1 MSAPVPTPAA
11 QHPRARHACPVA
23 AVEDALLLIRTGRPG
38 MAERVLA
45 ALPGLLLAAEN
56 ERLLAENERLRGHA
70 ASLVLNEQLHSRVA
84 SLERALA
91 ELIQVSAP

>member
-1 MSAPVPTPAA
+1 
-11 QHPRARHACPVA
+11 
-23 AVEDALLLIRTGRPG
+23 